1 MEKNP
6 FSTFLPIWPSPLEC
20 VSLFPTG
27 SWFGSSICCIG
38 KSQDSSNSAS
48 LDAFHGPKFD
58 EFFPCDAQESGSIQ
72 FEMGILDRLSS

>member
-6 FSTFLPIWPSPLEC
+6 SATFLPIWSSLLEG
-20 VSLFPTG
+20 VSSFPTD
-27 SWFGSSICCIG
+27 SWFGSSKCCIG

-48 LDAFHGPKFD
+48 LDAFHGLKFD

-72 FEMGILDRLSS
+72 FEIGILDT